1 MTVAALLAFPVLAVA
16 AAMTRIWAANQLDR
30 AAFPFGTLLVNIA
43 GSLALGMLVES
54 TPTVVTVVGVGGLG
68 SLTTYSSLTRE
79 TIRRCANKLWW
90 SGSAYLLV
98 SVLSGVAAAWLGIQ
112 LVSS

>member
-1 MTVAALLAFPVLAVA
+1 MMVTALLAFAALAVA
-16 AAMTRIWAANQLDR
+16 AAMTRIWAANQLDC

-43 GSLALGMLVES
+43 GSLALGALVES
-54 TPTVVTVVGVGGLG
+54 APTVVTVVGVGGLG

-90 SGSAYLLV
+90 SGGLYLLT
-98 SVLSGVAAAWLGIQ
+98 SVLCGVAAAWLGIQ
-112 LVSS
+112 LVSG